1 MRIAG
6 NVLLLCV
13 LLFVF
18 TPAEAQIPALKD
30 LYQQHRF
37 PELRRQLKVRKGASP
52 LYVGAV
58 ASAWNNSKEAE
69 KFLKQAIAKATDSED
84 AAEAHE
90 QLGYLYARSGKYRA
104 VVRELDSILR
114 INPGRA
120 DVENIRVIYSALAE
134 HGNQSVKGYRRAT
147 IDAEV
152 SSRGVVL
159 PVSVHGREVHWLL
172 DTDFNIC
179 AISESEAKLLGVVS
193 TQASA
198 EAGDSETGTVKVR
211 TAVVNE
217 LLIGPVRLRNVAFMI
232 VPDSQPPMNELPPG
246 HQGLI
251 GFPVAWA
258 LRAIGWT
265 RDGKFEIGFSPDRQ
279 SPSQSNLFFDGLSAI
294 TRVGFRDKEL
304 DFILDTG
311 NLAGTELWQ
320 RFADDFPSLVKRQGA
335 VKKEILT
342 EIGGSVERQA
352 TVLPEVQLQ
361 VGGLETTLR
370 PAAIFAKPVGD
381 DFHHGLLGMDLLS
394 QAQEVRI
401 DFRSMTLQLKP

>member
-1 MRIAG
+1 
-6 NVLLLCV
+6 
-13 LLFVF
+13 
-18 TPAEAQIPALKD
+18 
-30 LYQQHRF
+30 
-37 PELRRQLKVRKGASP
+37 
-52 LYVGAV
+52 
-58 ASAWNNSKEAE
+58 
-69 KFLKQAIAKATDSED
+69 
-84 AAEAHE
+84 
-90 QLGYLYARSGKYRA
+90 
-104 VVRELDSILR
+104 
-114 INPGRA
+114 
-120 DVENIRVIYSALAE
+120 
-134 HGNQSVKGYRRAT
+134 
-147 IDAEV
+147 
-152 SSRGVVL
+152 
-159 PVSVHGREVHWLL
+159 LL

-335 VKKEILT
+335 IKKEILT

>member
-6 NVLLLCV
+6 NVLLVCV

-30 LYQQHRF
+30 LYEQHRF
-37 PELRRQLKVRKGASP
+37 PELRQQLKVGKGASP

-58 ASAWNNSKEAE
+58 ASAWNNSKQAE
-69 KFLKQAIAKATDSED
+69 KYLKRAIEKATNSED

-90 QLGYLYARSGKYRA
+90 QLGYLYARSGRYRD

-114 INPGRA
+114 LNPGRS

-134 HGNQSVKGYRRAT
+134 HGNQTVEGYRRAT

-159 PVSVHGREVHWLL
+159 PVLVRGREVHWLL

-179 AISESEAKLLGVVS
+179 AISESEAKLLGVVP

-211 TAVVNE
+211 TAVINE

-246 HQGLI
+246 HRGLI

-258 LRAIGWT
+258 LQAIGWK
-265 RDGKFEIGFSPDRQ
+265 RDGSFEIGFAPERHT
-279 SPSQSNLFFDGLSAI
+279 PSQSNLFFDGLSAI
-294 TRVGFRDKEL
+294 TRVGFRGKEL

-320 RFADDFPSLVKRQGA
+320 RFADQFPRLVKRRGT
-335 VKKEILT
+335 VKKKILT
-342 EIGGSVERQA
+342 EIGGSVEREA
-352 TVLPEVQLQ
+352 TVLPDLQLQ

-381 DFHHGLLGMDLLS
+381 DFHHGLLGMDVLS

-401 DFRSMTLQLKP
+401 DFRSMTLQLLP